1 MQKRSSVTIT
11 SKFPEPF
18 VPLRQDTPPDT
29 SSVPKLRDLRTE
41 VMAMTSFITKQF
53 SLIKQNHMFHKEQSQ
68 LSITNESSN
77 ELMKSL
83 LQQIEYMRGENASK
97 NSFKVNFH

>member
-1 MQKRSSVTIT
+1 
-11 SKFPEPF
+11 
-18 VPLRQDTPPDT
+18 
-29 SSVPKLRDLRTE
+29 
-41 VMAMTSFITKQF
+41 
-53 SLIKQNHMFHKEQSQ
+53 MFHKEQSQ

-77 ELMKSL
+77 ELIKSL